1 MPAGGKKYGGIIN
14 MLTSNPA
21 ATVGFA
27 AGTTAASYD
36 FSASTTSVVAGGATA
51 ISYAADAGSHYI
63 DKKASSQ
70 SILMD
75 ATLGNT
81 SSAIKASTS
90 AMPLGKGVRFAAAG
104 GLAGSAFGNMFGS
117 NNRKNRRRGYNQN
130 RGNTF

>member
-51 ISYAADAGSHYI
+51 LSYAADAGSHYI

-70 SILMD
+70 S
-75 ATLGNT
+75 TLGNT
-81 SSAIKASTS
+81 MSAIKASTS
-90 AMPLGKGVRFAAAG
+90 GMHLSKGVRVAAAG